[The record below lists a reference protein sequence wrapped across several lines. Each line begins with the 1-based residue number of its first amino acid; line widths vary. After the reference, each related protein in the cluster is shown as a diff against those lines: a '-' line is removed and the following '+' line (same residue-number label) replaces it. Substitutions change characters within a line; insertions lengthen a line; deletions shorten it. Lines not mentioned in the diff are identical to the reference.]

1 MPIFEFRCNDC
12 HHQFEQMI
20 FPTLADAADGDTL
33 RCPECDGRHVQ
44 KLMSPGSFRPHG
56 ISTGKGGF
64 NPPKCARN
72 GS

>member
-20 FPTLADAADGDTL
+20 FPTLASSSADEAL
-33 RCPECDGRHVQ
+33 KCPECSGERIQ
-44 KLMSPGSFRPHG
+44 KLMSPGSFRPRG
-56 ISTGKGGF
+56 IPKGKGGF